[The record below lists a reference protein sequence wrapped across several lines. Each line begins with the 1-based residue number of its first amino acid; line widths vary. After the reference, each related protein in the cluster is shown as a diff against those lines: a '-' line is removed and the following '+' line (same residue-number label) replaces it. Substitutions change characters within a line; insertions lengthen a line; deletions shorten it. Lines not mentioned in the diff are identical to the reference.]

1 MLCEISQTE
10 KDNTAQYNLYVES
23 QKKKKEVLL
32 IETESRMM
40 AARDW
45 EVGKQGEAGKR
56 YRLSVMRLVRSKD
69 LMRKMVTIV
78 DNTIVFYS

>member
-1 MLCEISQTE
+1 MMYIHNGILFSHKKKEILQFATTWMILEVIMLCEISQTE

-45 EVGKQGEAGKR
+45 EVGK
-56 YRLSVMRLVRSKD
+56 
-69 LMRKMVTIV
+69 
-78 DNTIVFYS
+78 